1 MIEGGAQGR
10 SSTCTCP
17 GLPMSGMSCCL
28 PQYFSSSTLVG
39 EWLGLKIEP
48 PGLDNQHSPQTQ
60 GVLSILPGEVRFLT
74 QNILDPTD

>member
-1 MIEGGAQGR
+1 MREGAEQGR

-28 PQYFSSSTLVG
+28 FQYFSSSTLVE

-48 PGLDNQHSPQTQ
+48 PGLDNRHSPQIKE
-60 GVLSILPGEVRFLT
+60 VLSILPKEVRFLML
-74 QNILDPTD
+74 IIP